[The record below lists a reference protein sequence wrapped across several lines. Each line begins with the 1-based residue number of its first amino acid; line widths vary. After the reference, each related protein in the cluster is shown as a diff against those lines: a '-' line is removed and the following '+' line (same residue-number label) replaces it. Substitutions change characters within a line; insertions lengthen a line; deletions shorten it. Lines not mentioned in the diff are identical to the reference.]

1 MAEVK
6 EIKETEKDGKSLVS
20 ESKSTH
26 TRDVVTRD
34 TMIQMDEISEDI
46 FEVFRKYDLSI
57 WEAKNIIPYLV
68 AKISEEARD
77 NEMDIVEYIDL
88 YLKPSALDFSKGL
101 RNFRKFSEKKFHKVE
116 SVRQ

>member
-1 MAEVK
+1 MAEVE
-6 EIKETEKDGKSLVS
+6 EIKETEKDGKSLAS
-20 ESKSTH
+20 ENKSTY
-26 TRDVVTRD
+26 TRDIVTRD

-68 AKISEEARD
+68 AKISGEARD
-77 NEMDIVEYIDL
+77 NDMDIVEYIDL